1 MENKGEII
9 LYQSENGIGVSA
21 LLDFTEENVTKI
33 AQNSIAT
40 IKIPYLP
47 INEQKAIKQVWDG
60 EIEKVN

>member
-9 LYQSENGIGVSA
+9 LYQSESGIGVSA

-40 IKIPYLP
+40 IKIPYPP
-47 INEQKAIKQVWDG
+47 IYEQTAIKQVWEG
-60 EIEKVN
+60 EMEKVN